1 MDAELWGVTGGVE
14 TEREEGIWKALG
26 SQLLSSRS
34 QLSPQGARGNICSE
48 DLSQQTDP
56 LLLEGRPQHGVL
68 EAGEPKIR
76 VSIGVRALF
85 LARRGLPL
93 TESLLCP
100 LPQVAF
106 WTHCFWSV

>member
-68 EAGEPKIR
+68 EAGEP
-76 VSIGVRALF
+76 SQIGWG
-85 LARRGLPL
+85 RGRKPPLPL
-93 TESLLCP
+93 WRWPGAQNQS
-100 LPQVAF
+100 
-106 WTHCFWSV
+106 